1 MTVIRLLIE
10 IRLLS
15 DQIVNVSMTIIYV
28 MSKEAP
34 AEIIVKK
41 K

>member
-1 MTVIRLLIE
+1 MTI
-10 IRLLS
+10 
-15 DQIVNVSMTIIYV
+15 IIYV

-41 K
+41 KVAEVIQGAETIK